1 MKFLKIL
8 GMGVLGILIFL
19 GGFHY
24 LRAQGI
30 VAPWSPAAPVVVVPV
45 EEIQYRFEKGRGLL
59 NVAIEDVF
67 MGVGMVTGTRRLD
80 GQGMETPFSGSLD
93 FEMASK
99 KKQARLQMDRIRLIE
114 RTKSGDGRVFEP
126 DRIYD
131 SNMEKGQEPQIRFPE
146 TKGKFPFVW
155 ETGMTGYVYF
165 VFADL
170 PADID
175 KADLVI
181 TYNGKFPEKK
191 HIAYYED
198 RFPVERKTYRREK

>member
-1 MKFLKIL
+1 MKYLNIL
-8 GMGVLGILIFL
+8 GIAALGVLIFL
-19 GGFHY
+19 AGFHY
-24 LRAQGI
+24 LQAQGF
-30 VAPWSPAAPVVVVPV
+30 VVPWGPAAPAVVVPV
-45 EEIQYRFEKGRGLL
+45 EEIQYRFEKGKGLL

-80 GQGMETPFSGSLD
+80 GQGMKTPFAGSLD

-114 RTKSGDGRVFEP
+114 RTKAGDGRVFEP

-131 SNMEKGQEPQIRFPE
+131 SNMEKGQEPQIQFPE

-155 ETGMTGYVYF
+155 ETGMTVYVYL
-165 VFADL
+165 VFPDL

-175 KADLVI
+175 QADLVI
-181 TYNGKFPEKK
+181 TYSGKFPEKK